1 MMKFITKPKEIGGLG
16 HILPGTS
23 YEEMKALQVR
33 ATDETKR

>member
-23 YEEMKALQVR
+23 YEEMKAL
-33 ATDETKR
+33 